1 MSVPDAPVREI
12 MRDMLEMSRG
22 VQHPIRG
29 LFLRHYL
36 SSQTREYLPTGDSPG
51 PGGNHKDSISFILTN
66 FVEMNKLWVRLQ
78 FQGHSRDRLLREQE
92 RKELRILVGTNLVRL
107 SQLEGIDLELYKGQI
122 LPMILEQVIQC
133 RDVLAQEYLM
143 EVITQVFT
151 DDLHLRTLDQFLS
164 ATAKLNPGVNIKQI
178 ISAMIDRLAD
188 YAKREAESE
197 DPEERKRK
205 EEEAATRLAEE
216 VRKMRLR
223 TSGNSEVASIEDKEG
238 FTENGTTDQPS
249 VDGEKAQSD
258 GPVKRFRG
266 IPVDVKLFEVFWEQL
281 VGLVKVDSL
290 PNTML
295 TAGEARFTDS
305 RYLSIACQYLQSRSQ
320 LLP

>member
-1 MSVPDAPVREI
+1 MTDCYE
-12 MRDMLEMSRG
+12 
-22 VQHPIRG
+22 
-29 LFLRHYL
+29 
-36 SSQTREYLPTGDSPG
+36 
-51 PGGNHKDSISFILTN
+51 
-66 FVEMNKLWVRLQ
+66 NKNVKNYV
-78 FQGHSRDRLLREQE
+78 F
-92 RKELRILVGTNLVRL
+92 LVGTNLVRL
-107 SQLEGIDLELYKGQI
+107 SQLDGIDLELYKGQI

-164 ATAKLNPGVNIKQI
+164 STAKLNPSVNVKQI
-178 ISAMIDRLAD
+178 ISAMVDRLAD

-223 TSGNSEVASIEDKEG
+223 TSGNSEVASIDD
-238 FTENGTTDQPS
+238 TENGTGDRPA
-249 VDGEKAQSD
+249 VDGGKPATDE
-258 GPVKRFRG
+258 PVKRFRG

-281 VGLVKVDSL
+281 VGLVKVHR
-290 PNTML
+290 P
-295 TAGEARFTDS
+295 EC
-305 RYLSIACQYLQSRSQ
+305 IANDRRDRIYQFKISQ
-320 LLP
+320 HCL